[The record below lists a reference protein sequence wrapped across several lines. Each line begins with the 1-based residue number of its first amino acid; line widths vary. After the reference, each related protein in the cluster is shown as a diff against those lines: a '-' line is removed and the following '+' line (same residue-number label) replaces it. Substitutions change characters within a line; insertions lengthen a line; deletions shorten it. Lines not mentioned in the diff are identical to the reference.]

1 MSVQIINREGKP
13 EWAVLPYEEYLA
25 LVEQVE
31 LAEDIQ
37 DYDNAKA
44 ALANGSE
51 ELIPSSVVF
60 SLARGDNPIR
70 VWREHRKLTQ
80 QQLAAQV
87 SISVPYL
94 SQLETGKRTASL
106 DVLTRMVTALKLDA
120 IDDLVN

>member
-1 MSVQIINREGKP
+1 MVYSSE
-13 EWAVLPYEEYLA
+13 YEEM
-25 LVEQVE
+25 
-31 LAEDIQ
+31 AEDIQ
-37 DYDNAKA
+37 DYDSIKSALENGKEEFIPFDTVM
-44 ALANGSE
+44 ALADGM
-51 ELIPSSVVF
+51 
-60 SLARGDNPIR
+60 NPIK

-120 IDDLVN
+120 IDDLVI